1 MTCVHDHSVPFDLRT
16 LADKEQQVC
25 PSVTLKQLH
34 SVAAQQTRIRLLG
47 ESGIVRTIL

>member
-34 SVAAQQTRIRLLG
+34 SVAAQQTLIRLLG
-47 ESGIVRTIL
+47 ELGIARMIL